1 MTTAPARR
9 TPGQPVNV
17 PAPAPGAGRDTSRAP
32 RRLPGQAR
40 REWPRP
46 PLIHDHARL
55 FLEPTY
61 HNGQPYSADDED
73 DTEE

>member
-9 TPGQPVNV
+9 IPGQPVNV
-17 PAPAPGAGRDTSRAP
+17 HAPAPGVGRETSRVP
-32 RRLPGQAR
+32 CRLPGQAR

-55 FLEPTY
+55 FVEPTY
-61 HNGQPYSADDED
+61 LDGQPYSADDKD
-73 DTEE
+73 DTGE